1 MHGDPILSKKPYF
14 FDLSVFT
21 LSDDDDDE
29 NPPKAAEH
37 AVKSP
42 AAAVPR
48 PSSPRPAE
56 RLHELLAV
64 LQRPIADIAKD
75 ERLHLAISS
84 TLTEVPKE
92 DRPILGKLE

>member
-1 MHGDPILSKKPYF
+1 MREDPILSKKPYF
-14 FDLSVFT
+14 FDPSVFT

-37 AVKSP
+37 AVKSS

-48 PSSPRPAE
+48 PSSPWPAE
-56 RLHELLAV
+56 HLHELLTV
-64 LQRPIADIAKD
+64 LKRPVADVAKD
-75 ERLHLAISS
+75 ERLRSAISS
-84 TLTEVPKE
+84 TLREVPEE